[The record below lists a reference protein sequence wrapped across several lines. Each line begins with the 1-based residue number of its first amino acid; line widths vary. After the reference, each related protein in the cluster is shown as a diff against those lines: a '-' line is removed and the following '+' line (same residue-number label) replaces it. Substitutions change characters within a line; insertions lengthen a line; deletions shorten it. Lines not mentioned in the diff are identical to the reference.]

1 VLAYIDANP
10 GCRANAIVGALNMPL
25 RTVQRYLGHL
35 KDAGKIEFIGAP
47 RNGGYF
53 RRETVKR

>member
-1 VLAYIDANP
+1 
-10 GCRANAIVGALNMPL
+10 MPL